1 MPSVFSELSREG
13 GSGRLGDLE
22 KSPVFR
28 SIARHMGYNLS
39 TDALMAHNLR
49 GIAVIVYGAPLTGKK
64 IVFFNRKV
72 KKLTRGAEVD
82 FKTHLLPDKSST
94 AAGLAHRYGAACLS
108 IDDVVT
114 NAIQSGTSAISITAR
129 QKYEAATARCAQ
141 RRAAQVG
148 KNALVWIL
156 PGQIT
161 CKPLLNP
168 PSPSTHLTA
177 DYFAGLINLKL

>member
-64 IVFFNRKV
+64 IVFF
-72 KKLTRGAEVD
+72 
-82 FKTHLLPDKSST
+82 
-94 AAGLAHRYGAACLS
+94 
-108 IDDVVT
+108 
-114 NAIQSGTSAISITAR
+114 
-129 QKYEAATARCAQ
+129 
-141 RRAAQVG
+141 
-148 KNALVWIL
+148 
-156 PGQIT
+156 
-161 CKPLLNP
+161 
-168 PSPSTHLTA
+168 
-177 DYFAGLINLKL
+177 